1 MYQHSLKQAFRKDS
15 EAIFKQLYLM
25 AFPKV
30 ARMVKSKGGS
40 LSDAQDI
47 FQDALLIFYEKTMQ
61 DNLEIKVSAEAYL
74 LGISKHLWNRKF
86 SHHWPHVSLTAIDKQ
101 IQIPADY
108 FQPQPKSF
116 KLWRFIEKAG
126 EKCLK
131 LLKAF
136 YYQNLTMQE
145 IADEFSYSSVRSATV
160 QKYKCMEKV
169 RTAVKEKNL
178 SYEESLA

>member
-1 MYQHSLKQAFRKDS
+1 MYQKSLKQAFRKDR
-15 EAIFKQLYLM
+15 EAIFKQLYLT

-30 ARMVKSKGGS
+30 ARMVKTKGGN

-47 FQDALLIFYEKTMQ
+47 FQDALVIFHEKTMQ
-61 DNLEIKVSAEAYL
+61 DKLDIKVSAEAYL
-74 LGISKHLWNRKF
+74 LGISKHLWNRQF
-86 SHHWPHVSLTAIDKQ
+86 SRQLPQVSLSSIDQQ

-108 FQPQPKSF
+108 FQPQLKRF
-116 KLWRFIEKAG
+116 RLWRFIEKAG

-131 LLKAF
+131 LLRAF

-169 RTAVKEKNL
+169 RTAVKEKKL
-178 SYEESLA
+178 SYEESFA